1 MNRLLAR
8 SLIGENKMYDIIYI
22 GGGLNYAGAIVA
34 AKYGK
39 KVALI
44 ERDMNQLGG
53 VCLQKGC
60 IPSKMFLHYSNIIY
74 ESKNDILNGE
84 LRLDMK
90 TLFEKKDA
98 LLKSVTKVVQKQC
111 SHIDLIEGDGKV
123 ITPHKVEVNGEILE
137 AEYIVMGTGSHHFVP
152 DGIELNEKDIISSDG
167 VLNLQELPK
176 RVAIYGVGAIGLE
189 MASFFATAGVEVTFI
204 NRKEGVLRNAHPSIS
219 AAVQIQLEKLGV
231 TILQNHPI
239 TKAKSTQKGVHIT
252 FADGKSI
259 YMPMLLVATGRK
271 PNVDVV
277 ACDDITVGHG
287 ITTDAFFET
296 TLAQHYAIGDCNGK
310 LQLAHAARAEA
321 LNVTQQILRNKPRAL
336 NLEHVVKFIHTLP
349 MSYAYVGKVKSQLEK
364 EKIEYKESLVPLNQ
378 FTYSVYNHAGKGM
391 IVSYVDS
398 EGFILGAEILAPNA
412 EELIA
417 TIAMSLA
424 GEMDKEQVKRTILAH
439 PTFSEALERTFYKL

>member
-1 MNRLLAR
+1 
-8 SLIGENKMYDIIYI
+8 MYDIIYI

-34 AKYGK
+34 AKNGK

-53 VCLQKGC
+53 VCLHKGC
-60 IPSKMFLHYSNIIY
+60 IPSKMFLHYSNVVY
-74 ESKNDILNGE
+74 ESKNDIFGGDLH
-84 LRLDMK
+84 LDMK

-111 SHIDLIEGDGKV
+111 SHIELIEGDGKV
-123 ITPHKVEVNGEILE
+123 VAPHKVEVNGEILE
-137 AEYIVMGTGSHHFVP
+137 AEYIIMGTGSHHFVP

-167 VLNLQELPK
+167 VLNLRELPK
-176 RVAIYGVGAIGLE
+176 KVAIYGVGAIGLE
-189 MASFFATAGVEVTFI
+189 MASFFATAGVEVTLI
-204 NRKEGVLRNAHPSIS
+204 TRKEGVLRNAHPSIS
-219 AAVQIQLEKLGV
+219 IAVQAQLEKLGV
-231 TILQNHPI
+231 TILQNHSI
-239 TKAKSTQKGVHIT
+239 TKAKSTQKGVHIS
-252 FADGKSI
+252 FEDGKSI

-271 PNVDVV
+271 PNTDVV

-287 ITTDAFFET
+287 IQTDVFFET

-321 LNVTQQILRNKPRAL
+321 LNVTQQILGNNPRAL

-391 IVSYVDS
+391 MVSYVDS

-424 GEMDKEQVKRTILAH
+424 GEMDKEQAKRTVLAH
-439 PTFSEALERTFYKL
+439 PTFSEALERTFYRL